1 LQNQAVNERASLEKQ
16 LRESEKQNTSLR
28 EDLED
33 ALGQL
38 ADLKRQY
45 EDQIKDVEVKRIA
58 LQETVDRFKDG
69 M

>member
-1 LQNQAVNERASLEKQ
+1 LQNQAVNKRASLEKQ

-28 EDLED
+28 EDLEG

-45 EDQIKDVEVKRIA
+45 EHQIKDVEVKRIA
-58 LQETVDRFKDG
+58 LQEDRG
-69 M
+69 

>member
-1 LQNQAVNERASLEKQ
+1 LQNQAVNKRASLEKQ

-45 EDQIKDVEVKRIA
+45 EHQIKDVEVKRIA
-58 LQETVDRFKDG
+58 LQEDRG
-69 M
+69 